1 MNTIESLRWRYAVK
15 KFDTTKQLS
24 SQQINTLKQA
34 FRLTASSYGL
44 QPLKLIVIQ
53 NKELQS
59 TLVPHSLGQQQIAQA
74 SQVLVICTPKTYT
87 TKEIENYFELVKKTR
102 NTPDE
107 ILNPFKEF
115 LMNDL
120 SKKTDIEIE
129 NWNKNQ
135 AYLALGNLLT
145 VCAVEKIDACPMEG
159 FLPKKYDEVLNLE
172 AQNLQSVLILPVGFR
187 AEDDYMKDL
196 PKVRKNSEDC
206 IIEIV
211 S

>member
-1 MNTIESLRWRYAVK
+1 
-15 KFDTTKQLS
+15 
-24 SQQINTLKQA
+24 
-34 FRLTASSYGL
+34 
-44 QPLKLIVIQ
+44 
-53 NKELQS
+53 
-59 TLVPHSLGQQQIAQA
+59 
-74 SQVLVICTPKTYT
+74 
-87 TKEIENYFELVKKTR
+87 
-102 NTPDE
+102 
-107 ILNPFKEF
+107 
-115 LMNDL
+115 MNDL

>member
-74 SQVLVICTPKTYT
+74 SHVLVICTPKTYT
-87 TKEIENYFELVKKTR
+87 TKEVENYFELVKKTR

-120 SKKTDIEIE
+120 SKKSVTEIDI
-129 NWNKNQ
+129 WNKNQ

-159 FLPKKYDEVLNLE
+159 FLPKKYDEVLGLE
-172 AQNLQSVLILPVGFR
+172 AQNLQSVLLLPVGIR